1 MNPTDISVVHFGAA
15 SMIGTPL
22 TVVISIIEEFI
33 QDKQWTI
40 IRNSEEEEEKFVT
53 ELTNTIRNIDTTD
66 ISNKE
71 LLKEIIQEYARIS
84 DSIWYKF
91 SKMSTSLNVPKHG
104 EMRSATPIWTDTD
117 PPRQ

>member
-1 MNPTDISVVHFGAA
+1 MNPTDISVVHFGVA
-15 SMIGTPL
+15 SMSGTPL

-91 SKMSTSLNVPKHG
+91 SKCQHH
-104 EMRSATPIWTDTD
+104 
-117 PPRQ
+117 

>member
-1 MNPTDISVVHFGAA
+1 MNPTDISVVHFGVA
-15 SMIGTPL
+15 SMSGTPL

-66 ISNKE
+66 KE

-91 SKMSTSLNVPKHG
+91 SKCQHH
-104 EMRSATPIWTDTD
+104 
-117 PPRQ
+117 